1 MNVPGSY
8 FLAHA
13 HVLEILES
21 MTPSVLLRQDLKLES
36 MVMMNTARL
45 EF

>member
-13 HVLEILES
+13 HVLKVSES

-36 MVMMNTARL
+36 LVMKNTARL